1 MICKTIN
8 LLYKLLN
15 FYLKKS
21 SPFMR
26 KLKLI
31 LVVMSIALLSNFSFA
46 NGYRGTSS
54 SYDKCKGQ
62 FDFRINLYEWFS
74 TGDDDWLSNATIYY
88 KNIYGNWVSVIYMH
102 DYAFTGNQGVI
113 AGYSG
118 YNLRALAY
126 SGFSFN
132 TSNGHTGS
140 SDISSNYNISAYR
153 EDAGNEIYFIRVLVN
168 KLPSDIAISA
178 TGATQWKVSGQWA
191 NRHNQDNTLDN
202 FSNEFQLSLQ
212 SISAPPSLNATQNLC
227 GQVDLSWNQPSQVWH
242 NSVTCSNYGSYEY
255 VTSQNSVASTSQTST
270 SKSYTALA
278 AGTSYTYGVRT
289 LWRPNGNPH
298 FVHYSNE
305 ITTTGTTKGAPVAPS
320 FTLVSNDRCDQ
331 KIQINWDFSGS
342 ENPTSFSI
350 EYATTSAFS
359 NPTIISGLSGT
370 SRSYQLTPPAT
381 NTNYSF
387 RIKAINNCGISSAYS
402 SVEEGRAEGLI
413 TAVNSVQAIFDSTNQ
428 VVRVSWV
435 NPTGNSAAV
444 SEYKISRIQAGQANV
459 DYQVAA
465 SELTTSNGRMTFTD
479 ENIQNCVSYR
489 YQIRPISTCNQNGA
503 FNSTTSVSSLLNIFQ
518 NISATLS
525 SVKASKGYY
534 SNRVQISWSTD
545 QRVALN
551 NYEIWRKIA
560 GSTSDSVKIATVLG
574 GVNEYNDETA
584 VSGFLYQ
591 YFIRGK
597 LNCIG
602 ITPSYTNALSDIGYK
617 SPSGSVSGRVTFTGG
632 FSLKGAKIVAE
643 RSNSNLSNP
652 DGYSLAFNGSNQYVS
667 VDHSTS
673 LNFTGDFTIEMWVRP
688 TNLGSDF
695 TLLNKTDDINSS
707 GFKLHYDYI
716 SSSSSKVI
724 FELRVGSSTYNVQ
737 MNSPLILNSYS
748 QISISRTGTK
758 LSIAS
763 NGSVKASSNIP
774 DGAFT
779 NNTRPIIIG
788 ASKTAT
794 TASSFFSGNID
805 DVRIWGIGKD
815 TTSILKDY
823 GRLVSPS
830 SPSLL
835 LYLNF
840 DENLGSHNKV
850 YDQAFDYNNQQPRE
864 NHGTLIGSPTW
875 SNTVPGSNN
884 LAYLDYTDE
893 NGYYTIS
900 NIRYLGTGETFRV
913 VPSFESH
920 NFGPALRN
928 LFIGE
933 GASIHNGIDFIDSSS
948 FIFKGRVYYGD
959 SYSVDSLI
967 YNPAPGIN
975 VYIDGNVVI
984 QNGTPLVTNSDG
996 EFDIRVPIGEH
1007 TIKVGKNYH
1016 SFLNNGNW
1024 PLATSKHNFQADILS
1039 RVMFIDTTKVTLTGR
1054 IVGGPIEFAKPY
1066 GLTAVKSK
1074 NNIGIARINLTTTG
1088 GGTYSK
1094 TYTTLTNS
1102 ITGEYVLRVFPLFY
1116 GFSAQIVNN
1125 NENINL
1131 GPFGNINLTTS
1142 SAFDTIT
1149 FYDTTYTQNNCS
1161 TCYILSDTNKVNFI
1175 YPQSPF
1181 RRTPILYISKSAT
1194 LTANNFNG
1202 SDSIQVGENRK
1213 IGVKNPDGTYRF
1225 GYPFFEQG
1233 KRYSFN
1239 LFGFEK
1245 YTNFDG
1251 SNPVISQVP
1260 YQGYVQ
1266 IRNDI
1271 KETGSDEKFQLDS
1284 SGRYTYAFIAGSPNT
1299 VYTNNDTLSFTKKFE
1314 AFLYPDNQYLF
1325 GNSWLPQ
1332 PARAIIIGGAPKSG
1346 GFDFLTVG
1354 PNIIDFVVRRPPGS
1368 SSVAT
1373 IAKGRNYVSEE
1384 TNVAIGS
1391 TDTKIG
1397 AIKQFGIKSAVTSVV
1412 APGSPLF
1419 ITEQEVKDELE
1430 VLANVVS
1437 SGKNGWVKVTNTSTN
1452 FAISTQPISGL
1463 PGHVANLGDVYV
1475 GKSENYRFSDVY
1487 SIEVVPTRFCT
1498 NPSVACPLPPS
1509 ADSTSLAII
1518 TTRGYSKEG
1527 LATSFAYSEY
1537 EIVNNIIPLLERKRN
1552 DALADSTKY
1561 FSFISNIHH
1570 LYGSNN
1576 DDPLW
1581 LTQRTNTNPS
1591 TTEYADTIGPSY
1603 RLMNKP
1609 ANKSHVEWDEV
1620 RKLNQDIRL
1629 WKEAI
1634 ANNEKIK
1641 YQVTNNRSRYRE
1653 IENFSFD
1660 SRTKIT
1666 KSYTTETG
1674 EGTTREW
1681 EAAAGLDVTNVFN
1694 TEIAG
1699 SGIGIKASTTTLGGR
1714 AGTEQSVTTLPMT
1727 WEFTLED
1734 NDLYDRFTVDVYD
1747 PGDGGSPVFINRGGR
1762 SRCPYEGPVYSKYY
1776 DPAVDFISSHT
1787 NNANKTIADGTVEIE
1802 APVIEVIGSSIRE
1815 NVPASSA
1822 ATFTIRLKNNSNHK
1836 LEYQLGVAEES
1847 NPNGAIVKI
1856 DGLDPSRL
1864 YNMDSQMVV
1873 VKVVTIERGPES
1885 YVYDDIEVEFES
1897 PCEER
1902 IKSSVKLSARFTPT
1916 CTDLGIKSPF
1926 NNWVVN
1932 TKSNNRL
1939 PVVIENYDI
1948 NFSYFN
1954 NFQLE
1959 YKSKAAS
1966 EWKMLERFTKD
1977 AAVGSANHIP
1987 RTSAVTT
1994 YEWDSL
2000 NEVKDGLFE
2009 IRAVSNCYLDS
2020 AGLNIVSVVSPSK
2033 EGIIDLTRPRVFGTP
2048 SPGDGILS
2056 PNDDI
2061 SIQFTEDI
2069 DNTLLRFDN
2078 FEIKGIPNT
2087 AAVKHNATL
2096 YFDGIND
2103 KAEVQQSPNFAQKS
2117 FTMSFYAMPKRL
2129 NQKQVIISQ
2138 GVNNNKIE
2146 IGFDEQNR
2154 FYAIIGNSLVRA
2166 SRPVTMSQKVLSP
2179 NYTDTTEIRCFTVS
2193 YNKESE
2199 TILLYV
2205 DNERMNNEIDFVTN
2219 YTSFGKLIIGA
2230 DIDQTSPFKGN
2241 ITDFRLFNKALTNT
2255 EILVNLNKRASI
2267 SDAGI
2272 LHNWSINEGSD
2283 TILLDK
2289 IRRRELTILGPQ
2301 WVLSNPGRAVQF
2313 NSGGTNVISINSG
2326 TYPITNSMD
2335 MTMEFWFKSSATV
2348 EQVLMSTGN
2357 PQYITNTGYF
2367 EPYWQFKL
2375 LNSGLFQIGYESINN
2390 KDSFIVSNAAYN
2402 DGNWHHFAMVI
2413 SRTTNLSSYIDGKL
2427 VSTKPAQSFPSFA
2440 SSQLSLGG
2448 VKKAMSVAQPTV
2460 WIDKRFVGNL
2470 DEFRVW
2476 ELARTAEQ
2484 IANEKNT
2491 RLTGKEMGLKCYL
2504 PFETYKDNA
2513 NVLLIDSTLEN
2524 QADSGVF
2531 SFFTPNNANIIV
2543 NNISPVIKLAEP
2555 ITNYPVTFLTNK
2567 DKIILVP
2574 EVSAAAIENTTL
2586 NITVSGLQ
2594 DKYGNTIASP
2604 KTWIAYIDKNQ
2615 VKWDLN
2621 EFVFEKLAGQSL
2633 IFTNDIINS
2642 GGENKQ
2648 WSIGNLPWWI
2658 KATPSSGIIPPNST
2672 RRVSFTIDPNVN
2684 IGNYDLD
2691 LSLVTNFGYN
2701 HKMYVKVKVYANPPS
2716 TWTVNPNNFSSN
2728 MNIVGQIKIGNT
2740 FSTNGDDIIAAFVNG
2755 QCRGLGKLNYY
2766 SQSDK
2771 YVAYLTV
2778 YTNNP
2783 SANELVTYQIWNA
2796 TEGKLHSIVESSN
2809 SACDTFKADAIY
2821 GSFISPVIFTATDK
2835 LTREIILNPGWN
2847 WISFNLHM
2855 PSYHLNQNNGVPG
2868 ILSTL
2873 SSPTNRDRI
2882 RLQYVLPNRD
2892 TAEQLYAEYDSLN
2905 GWVGD
2910 LKRVDVVDGYRYYSA
2925 KTDTITIVGNEVDP
2939 TLKPIKIIPGW
2950 NWIGFLSQRNLA
2962 LSTALGNFDAKHGD
2976 LIKSQSQFA
2985 MFVNQVG
2992 WVGTLNTLIPNKSYM
3007 LHSVDTLSRSIVYPR
3022 SAMFGKKQIETDNE
3036 ELYLKFN
3043 INPSLYSYNSSII
3056 ASVKL
3061 CDNIVN
3067 TNRYYLIAETN
3078 DEIRGVT
3085 QVRSSN
3091 DQHNFYLTAFGNK
3104 ANEKLNY
3111 FLYDIG
3117 TKQKIKLNYQNENNS
3132 NNIVGSFSKP
3142 VVMTNSSEFN
3152 CSSLQLEHKVNIY
3165 PVPFT
3170 DFIQVE
3176 LVNNHE
3182 GNFEVKLFDI
3192 QGRQLLT
3199 EKYKK
3204 SDQWSMFKINTQSIP
3219 EGTYLIQIISEKEI
3233 ITKKLIK

>member
-1 MICKTIN
+1 MLAFAT
-8 LLYKLLN
+8 LVMGN
-15 FYLKKS
+15 FAWGEGYPGTGASYEQCRGL
-21 SPFMR
+21 F
-26 KLKLI
+26 
-31 LVVMSIALLSNFSFA
+31 NF
-46 NGYRGTSS
+46 RVPI
-54 SYDKCKGQ
+54 YD
-62 FDFRINLYEWFS
+62 EFS
-74 TGDDDWLSNATIYY
+74 GADDDWLNNANIRY
-88 KNIYGNWVSVIYMH
+88 K
-102 DYAFTGNQGVI
+102 
-113 AGYSG
+113 
-118 YNLRALAY
+118 
-126 SGFSFN
+126 N
-132 TSNGHTGS
+132 TSNQWVVLLDLRDHDFTGHQGIIAGFGGHEIRAKAISGYTFASGSHTGS
-140 SDISSNYNISAYR
+140 STISQYYSITNYRTDNGDKQYYV
-153 EDAGNEIYFIRVLVN
+153 NVLIN
-168 KLPSDIAISA
+168 KLPSDIKISP
-178 TGATQWKVSGQWA
+178 TGATEWRVDGNWA
-191 NRHNQDNTLDN
+191 NRAWTSPDRTDG
-202 FSNEFQLSLQ
+202 FSNDYTFSLQ
-212 SISAPPSLNATQNLC
+212 TIAAPPSLNATQNLC
-227 GQVDLSWNQPSQVWH
+227 GQVDLSWSQPSQGWQS
-242 NSVTCSNYGSYEY
+242 SVSCSNYGSYKY
-255 VTSQNSVASTSQTST
+255 VTTRDNLNPVEVTGSSNTYSSLSAGS
-270 SKSYTALA
+270 SYTFGVKTVWTTSLNPHIALSSNVVTA
-278 AGTSYTYGVRT
+278 AGS
-289 LWRPNGNPH
+289 
-298 FVHYSNE
+298 
-305 ITTTGTTKGAPVAPS
+305 TKGAPAAPS
-320 FTLVSNDRCDQ
+320 FSLVSTDRCDQ
-331 KIQINWDFSGS
+331 KIQINWDFSGG
-342 ENPTSFSI
+342 ENPTSFSL

-359 NPTIISGLSGT
+359 SPTVIAGLSGT
-370 SRSYQLTPPAT
+370 SRSYQLTPPAM
-381 NTNYSF
+381 NTNYYF
-387 RIKAINNCGISSAYS
+387 RIKAVNNCGLSSAYS
-402 SVEEGRAEGLI
+402 AVEIGKAEGLI
-413 TAVNSVQAIFDSTNQ
+413 TAVSSVQSVFDSINQ
-428 VVRVSWV
+428 VVKVSWV
-435 NPTGNSAAV
+435 NPIGNLAAV
-444 SEYKISRIQAGQANV
+444 TEYKITRIEAGKANV
-459 DYQVAA
+459 DYQVAPN
-465 SELTTSNGRMTFTD
+465 ELTTSNGRMQFID

-489 YQIRPISTCNQNGA
+489 YQVRPISICNQNGA
-503 FNSTTSVSSLLNIFQ
+503 FNSTSSVTPSLLNILQ
-518 NISATLS
+518 NITASLS
-525 SVKASKGYY
+525 TVKASKGYY
-534 SNRVQISWSTD
+534 SNRVQISWTTD

-560 GSTSDSVKIATVLG
+560 GSSTDSVKIATIAG
-574 GVNEYNDETA
+574 GINEYNDETA
-584 VSGFLYQ
+584 VAGFLYQ

-597 LNCIG
+597 LNCVG
-602 ITPSYTNALSDIGYK
+602 LVPLYTNSLTDIGYK

-632 FSLKGAKIVAE
+632 FSLKGAKIIAE
-643 RSNSNLSNP
+643 RANSNLSNP
-652 DGYSLAFNGSNQYVS
+652 DGYSLNFNGSSQYVE
-667 VDHSTS
+667 VPHSASLGFTS
-673 LNFTGDFTIEMWVRP
+673 DFTIEMWVRP
-688 TNLGSDF
+688 TNLSSDF
-695 TLLNKTDDINSS
+695 TLLNKTDDI
-707 GFKLHYDYI
+707 GTGGYKLHYDYI
-716 SSSSSKVI
+716 SPSSSKVK
-724 FELRVGSSTYNVQ
+724 FELRIGGTTYSVQ
-737 MNSPLILNSYS
+737 MDTPLVLNSYS
-748 QISISRTGTK
+748 QITVSRVGTK

-763 NGSVKASSNIP
+763 NGSVKASTTIP
-774 DGAFT
+774 ATAFT
-779 NNTRPIIIG
+779 NTSRPIIIG
-788 ASKTAT
+788 AAKNGS
-794 TASSFFSGNID
+794 TASSYFQGNID
-805 DVRIWGIGKD
+805 DVRIWEVGKD
-815 TTSILKDY
+815 TTRILQDY

-840 DENLGSHNKV
+840 DENLGSHTKV
-850 YDQAFDYNNQQPRE
+850 YDQAFDYNNQTPRE
-864 NHGTLIGSPTW
+864 NHGELYGGLTW
-875 SNTVPGSNN
+875 SNSVPGSNK
-884 LAYLDYTDE
+884 LAYQDYTDE

-920 NFGPALRN
+920 SFGPALRN

-933 GASIHNGIDFIDSSS
+933 GASIHNGIDFLDSSS
-948 FIFKGRVYYGD
+948 FIFKGMVHYGE
-959 SYSVDSLI
+959 SYTNTNQI

-975 VYIDGNVVI
+975 VFIDGNIVI
-984 QNGTPLVTNSDG
+984 QNGAPLVTNSDG
-996 EFDIRVPIGEH
+996 EFEIRVPIGEH
-1007 TIKVGKNYH
+1007 TIKVGKNFH

-1024 PLATSKHNFQADILS
+1024 PLLTPTHNFQSDVLA
-1039 RVMFIDTTKVTLTGR
+1039 RVMFIDTTKITLTGR

-1074 NNIGIARINLTTTG
+1074 NNLGIANIQLTTTG
-1088 GGTYSK
+1088 PGAK
-1094 TYTTLTNS
+1094 TYTTQTNGL
-1102 ITGEYVLRVFPLFY
+1102 TGEYVLRVYPLFY
-1116 GFSAQIVNN
+1116 GFNAQIVNN

-1131 GPFGNINLTTS
+1131 GPFGNINLTTNA
-1142 SAFDTIT
+1142 AFDTIT
-1149 FYDTTYTQNNCS
+1149 YYDTTYTQTNCA

-1175 YPQSPF
+1175 YPETPF
-1181 RRTPILYISKSAT
+1181 RRTPILYISKTANVS
-1194 LTANNFNG
+1194 ANNFDG
-1202 SDSIQVGENRK
+1202 ADSILVSSDKK
-1213 IGVKNPDGTYRF
+1213 IAVKNTDGSYRF

-1233 KRYSFN
+1233 RRYSFN

-1251 SNPVISQVP
+1251 TNPVISQVP
-1260 YQGYVQ
+1260 YQGFVQ

-1271 KETGSDEKFQLDS
+1271 KETGSDEKFQLDEN
-1284 SGRYTYAFIAGSPNT
+1284 GRYTYSFNAGAPNT
-1299 VYTNNDTLSFTKKFE
+1299 VYTANDTLSFTKRFE

-1325 GNSWLPQ
+1325 GNAWLPQ
-1332 PARAIIIGGAPKSG
+1332 PARGVVIGSAPKSG

-1354 PNIIDFVVRRPPGS
+1354 PSIIDFVVRRPPGS
-1368 SSVAT
+1368 SSVAM
-1373 IAKGRNYVSEE
+1373 IAKGSNYSSEE

-1397 AIKQFGIKSAVTSVV
+1397 AIKRLGIKTLTTTPVV
-1412 APGSPLF
+1412 PGAPLTQISNN
-1419 ITEQEVKDELE
+1419 IEDDRE

-1437 SGKNGWVKVTNTSTN
+1437 SGKNGWVKVTNNSTN

-1487 SIEVVPTRFCT
+1487 SVEVVPSTLCA
-1498 NPSVACPLPPS
+1498 NPSIACPLPPS
-1509 ADSTSLAII
+1509 TDGTSLAII
-1518 TTRGYSKEG
+1518 TARGYTKEG
-1527 LATSFAYSEY
+1527 MATSFAYSEY
-1537 EIVNNIIPLLERKRN
+1537 EIINNIIPLLERKRN
-1552 DALADSTKY
+1552 DALSDTLKY
-1561 FSFISNIHH
+1561 KSFIPITHD

-1581 LTQRTNTNPS
+1581 YTQGTQTNPT
-1591 TTEYADTIGPSY
+1591 TTEFADTVGPSY
-1603 RLMNKP
+1603 QLLNKP
-1609 ANKSHVEWDEV
+1609 ANKSIVEWDEV

-1641 YQVTNNRSRYRE
+1641 YQVTNNRSRFRE

-1666 KSYTTETG
+1666 KTYTTEEG

-1681 EAAAGLDVTNVFN
+1681 EAAAGLDMTGVFAVEFN
-1694 TEIAG
+1694 G
-1699 SGIGIKASTTTLGGR
+1699 SGIGIKTATTTLGGR
-1714 AGTEQSVTTLPMT
+1714 AGTEQSITTNPMT

-1747 PGDGGSPVFINRGGR
+1747 PKDGGSPVFINRGGR
-1762 SRCPYEGPVYSKYY
+1762 SRCPYEGPQYSNFY

-1787 NNANKTIADGTVEIE
+1787 KNANKTISDGTVQIE
-1802 APVIEVIGSSIRE
+1802 APVIEVIGSSIKE
-1815 NVPASSA
+1815 NVPAKSA

-1847 NPNGAIVKI
+1847 NANGAIVKV

-1916 CTDLGIKSPF
+1916 CTDLAIKSPF

-1932 TKSNNRL
+1932 TNSNNRL
-1939 PVVIENYDI
+1939 PVVVENYDI

-1966 EWKMLERFTKD
+1966 EWKLLERFTK
-1977 AAVGSANHIP
+1977 AAPLGSSNHIP

-2009 IRAVSNCYLDS
+2009 IRAVSNCHLDS
-2020 AGLNIVSVVSPSK
+2020 AGLNIVSLVSPSK
-2033 EGIIDLTRPRVFGTP
+2033 EGIIDLTRPKVFGTP

-2087 AAVKHNATL
+2087 APVKHNATL
-2096 YFDGIND
+2096 YFDGIDD

-2138 GVNNNKIE
+2138 GVANDKIE
-2146 IGFDEQNR
+2146 IGFDSQNR
-2154 FYAIIGNSLVRA
+2154 FYAIVGNSQVVA
-2166 SRPVTMSQKVLSP
+2166 TRPVTMSQKVLSP

-2205 DNERMNNEIDFVTN
+2205 DNERMNNDIDFVTN
-2219 YTSFGKLIIGA
+2219 YTSFGRLTIGS
-2230 DIDQTSPFKGN
+2230 DIDQASYFKGN
-2241 ITDFRLFNKALTNT
+2241 FTDFRLFNKALTNS
-2255 EILVNLNKRASI
+2255 EILINLNKRASI

-2283 TILLDK
+2283 SILIDK
-2289 IRRRELTILGPQ
+2289 IRRREFTILGPQ
-2301 WVLSNPGRAVQF
+2301 WVLSNPGRAAQF
-2313 NSGGTNVISINSG
+2313 SAGGTNVISVNSG
-2326 TYPITNSMD
+2326 TYPITSSMD
-2335 MTMEFWFKSSATV
+2335 MTLEFWFKTTATN

-2357 PQYITNTGYF
+2357 PQYINNIGFF

-2375 LNSGLFQIGYESINN
+2375 LGTGLLQIGYKAVNGT
-2390 KDSFIVSNAAYN
+2390 DSFTVSNTAYN

-2413 SRTTNLSSYIDGKL
+2413 GRTTNLSSYIDGKL
-2427 VSTKPAQSFPSFA
+2427 VSTKPAQTFPSFA

-2448 VKKAMSVAQPTV
+2448 VKMAHSVTQPTV
-2460 WIDKRFVGNL
+2460 WVEKRFVGHL

-2491 RLTGKEMGLKCYL
+2491 RLTSKEMGLKCYL

-2524 QADSGVF
+2524 QSDSGVF
-2531 SFFTPNNANIIV
+2531 AILTPTGSQISV
-2543 NNISPVIKLAEP
+2543 NNISPIIKLAEP

-2567 DKIILVP
+2567 DKIILIP

-2586 NITVSGLQ
+2586 NITVTGLQ
-2594 DKYGNTIASP
+2594 DKYGNAMASP

-2615 VKWDLN
+2615 VKWDLE
-2621 EFVFEKLAGQSL
+2621 EFTFEKLSGQSL
-2633 IFTNDIINS
+2633 VFTNDIINS

-2658 KATPSSGIIPPNST
+2658 TASPASGIIPPNST
-2672 RRVSFTIDPNVN
+2672 RKVTFTIDPNVN

-2691 LSLVTNFGYN
+2691 LALVTNFGYN

-2716 TWTVNPNNFSSN
+2716 TWTINPNNFASN

-2740 FSTNGDDIIAAFVNG
+2740 FSTNGDDLIAAFING
-2755 QCRGLGKLNYY
+2755 QCRGIGKLTYY

-2783 SANELVTYQIWNA
+2783 NANERVSYQIWNA
-2796 TEGKLHSIVESSN
+2796 TEGKLHSIVETSN

-2847 WISFNLHM
+2847 WISFNLNM
-2855 PSYHLNQNNGVPG
+2855 PSYHLSQHNGVPG
-2868 ILSTL
+2868 IMNTL
-2873 SSPTNRDRI
+2873 KNPSSRDRI
-2882 RLQYVLPNRD
+2882 RLQYVLPNKD
-2892 TAEQLYAEYDSLN
+2892 TAEQIYAEYDSIN

-2910 LKRVDVVDGYRYYSA
+2910 LKRVDVVDGYRYFSA

-2939 TLKPIKIIPGW
+2939 TLKPIKVIPGW

-2985 MFVNQVG
+2985 MYVNQVG
-2992 WVGTLNTLIPNKSYM
+2992 WVGTLSTLIPNKSYM
-3007 LHSVDTLSRSIVYPR
+3007 LHSVDSLSRSIVYPR
-3022 SAMFGKKQIETDNE
+3022 SAMFGKRELELAND
-3036 ELYLKFN
+3036 ELYLSFN
-3043 INPSLYSYNSSII
+3043 LNPSKYNYNSSIV

-3061 CDNIVN
+3061 CDKQI
-3067 TNRYYLIAETN
+3067 TSDRYYLMAEMN
-3078 DEIRGVT
+3078 GEIRGVT
-3085 QVRSSN
+3085 QVKSAN
-3091 DQHNFYLTAFGNK
+3091 DQHNFYLTTFGNK
-3104 ANEKLNY
+3104 SNEKLTY
-3111 FLYDIG
+3111 YLYDVG
-3117 TKQKIKLNYQNENNS
+3117 TKQKIELNYKGENNANS
-3132 NNIVGSFSKP
+3132 IAGTFNKPIVMLNTGNFD
-3142 VVMTNSSEFN
+3142 
-3152 CSSLQLEHKVNIY
+3152 CSSLVLEKKVAVY

-3176 LVNNHE
+3176 LVNNYE
-3182 GNFEVKLFDI
+3182 GAYEVKLFDI
-3192 QGRQLLT
+3192 QGRQLIS

-3204 SDQWSMFKINTQSIP
+3204 SDEWSVFKMNTQSIP
-3219 EGTYLIQIISEKEI
+3219 EGTYLIQIISENEI
-3233 ITKKLIK
+3233 ITQKLIK

>member
-1 MICKTIN
+1 MK
-8 LLYKLLN
+8 
-15 FYLKKS
+15 
-21 SPFMR
+21 
-26 KLKLI
+26 KLKLLMLAFAT
-31 LVVMSIALLSNFSFA
+31 LVMGNFA
-46 NGYRGTSS
+46 WGAGYPGTGASYEQCRGL
-54 SYDKCKGQ
+54 
-62 FDFRINLYEWFS
+62 FNFRIPIYDEY
-74 TGDDDWLSNATIYY
+74 TAADDDWLNSAKIHY
-88 KNIYGNWVSVIYMH
+88 KDVNNTWIVLLDLRDHN
-102 DYAFTGNQGVI
+102 FTGHQGII
-113 AGYSG
+113 AGFGGHEIRAKAATNYLFQSG
-118 YNLRALAY
+118 
-126 SGFSFN
+126 
-132 TSNGHTGS
+132 THTGS
-140 SDISSNYNISAYR
+140 SVISSSYSITNYRTDNGNKQYYVNIL
-153 EDAGNEIYFIRVLVN
+153 IN
-168 KLPSDIAISA
+168 KLPTDIKISP
-178 TGATQWKVSGQWA
+178 TGATEWRVDGNWA
-191 NRHNQDNTLDN
+191 NRAHTQPDRTDG
-202 FSNEFQLSLQ
+202 FSNDYTFSLQ
-212 SISAPPSLNATQNLC
+212 TISAPPSLTATQNLC
-227 GQVDLSWNQPSQVWH
+227 GQVDLSWSQPSQGWH
-242 NSVTCSNYGSYEY
+242 SSVSCGNYGTYEY
-255 VTSQNSVASTSQTST
+255 VTTRDNGNETTITGSSNTYSSLPAGS
-270 SKSYTALA
+270 SYTF
-278 AGTSYTYGVRT
+278 GVKTVWRTS
-289 LWRPNGNPH
+289 LNPH
-298 FVHYSNE
+298 ILLSSNVV
-305 ITTTGTTKGAPVAPS
+305 TASGSTKGAPPAPS
-320 FTLVSNDRCDQ
+320 FSLVSTDRCDQ

-342 ENPTSFSI
+342 ENPTSFAL
-350 EYATTSAFS
+350 EYATTSAFN
-359 NPTIISGLSGT
+359 NPTILSGLSGT
-370 SRSYQLTPPAT
+370 SRSYQLTPPAV
-381 NTNYSF
+381 NTNYYF
-387 RIKAINNCGISSAYS
+387 RIKAINNCGNSSSYS
-402 SVEEGRAEGLI
+402 ATEMGKAEGLI
-413 TAVNSVQAIFDSTNQ
+413 TAVSSVQAVFDSINQ

-435 NPTGNSAAV
+435 NPPLNLAAV
-444 SEYKISRIQAGQANV
+444 TEYKISRIEAGKANV
-459 DYQVAA
+459 DYQVAY
-465 SELTTSNGRMTFTD
+465 SELTTNNGRMTFTD

-489 YQIRPISTCNQNGA
+489 YQVRPISICNQNGA
-503 FNSTTSVSSLLNIFQ
+503 FNSTSSVSTILNIQQ

-534 SNRVQISWSTD
+534 SNRVQISWTTD

-551 NYEIWRKIA
+551 TYEIWRKIA
-560 GSTSDSVKIATVLG
+560 GSTSDSVKIATIAG
-574 GVNEYNDETA
+574 GINEYDDETA
-584 VSGFLYQ
+584 VAGFLYQ

-602 ITPSYTNALSDIGYK
+602 IVPSYTNTVTDIGYK

-632 FSLKGAKIVAE
+632 FSLKGAKVLAE

-652 DGYSLAFNGSNQYVS
+652 DGYSLSFNGSSQYVE
-667 VDHSTS
+667 VTHSSS
-673 LNFTGDFTIEMWVRP
+673 LGFTGDFTMEMWVRP
-688 TNLGSDF
+688 TNLTNDF
-695 TLLNKTDDINSS
+695 TLLNKTDDIN
-707 GFKLHYDYI
+707 GGGYRLHYDYI
-716 SSSSSKVI
+716 SASSSVI
-724 FELRVGSSTYNVQ
+724 KFEVRIGSTTYAVQ
-737 MNSPLILNSYS
+737 MNSPLVLNSYS
-748 QISISRTGTK
+748 QITVSRVGSK

-763 NGSVKASSNIP
+763 NGSVKASSTVP
-774 DGAFT
+774 TGAFT
-779 NNTRPIIIG
+779 NTSRPVIVG
-788 ASKTAT
+788 AAKNGT
-794 TASSFFSGNID
+794 TASSFFQGNID

-815 TTSILKDY
+815 TTRILQDY

-830 SPSLL
+830 SPNLL

-840 DENLGSHNKV
+840 DENLGTHNRV

-864 NHGTLIGSPTW
+864 NHGLLYGNCTW
-875 SNTVPGSNN
+875 SNSVPGSNN

-920 NFGPALRN
+920 SFGPALRN

-933 GASIHNGIDFIDSSS
+933 GASIHNGIDFLDSSS

-975 VYIDGNVVI
+975 VYIDGNIVI
-984 QNGTPLVTNSDG
+984 QNGSPLVTNADG

-1007 TIKVGKNYH
+1007 TVKVGKNFH

-1024 PLATSKHNFQADILS
+1024 PIITAKHNFQADVLS
-1039 RVMFIDTTKVTLTGR
+1039 RVMFIDTTKITLTGR

-1074 NNIGIARINLTTTG
+1074 NNLGVAIINLTTSG

-1094 TYTTLTNS
+1094 RYTTETNPT
-1102 ITGEYVLRVFPLFY
+1102 TGEYVLRVFPLFY
-1116 GFSAQIVNN
+1116 GFSAQIKNN

-1131 GPFGNINLTTS
+1131 GPFGNLNLTTNA
-1142 SAFDTIT
+1142 AFDTLT
-1149 FYDTTYTQNNCS
+1149 YYDTTYTQTNCA
-1161 TCYILSDTNKVNFI
+1161 TCYILSDTNKVNFV

-1181 RRTPILYISKSAT
+1181 RRTPILYISRTANV
-1194 LTANNFNG
+1194 TANNFNG
-1202 SDSIQVGENRK
+1202 ADSIQVGSDRK
-1213 IGVKNPDGTYRF
+1213 IALKNTDGSYRF

-1245 YTNFDG
+1245 YTNFDATN
-1251 SNPVISQVP
+1251 SVVSQVP
-1260 YQGYVQ
+1260 YQGFVQ

-1284 SGRYTYAFIAGSPNT
+1284 SGRYTYTFIAGSPNT
-1299 VYTNNDTLSFTKKFE
+1299 VYTANDTLSFTKRFE

-1325 GNSWLPQ
+1325 GNAWLPQ
-1332 PARAIIIGGAPKSG
+1332 PVRAVVIGGAPKSG

-1354 PNIIDFVVRRPPGS
+1354 PSIIDFVVRRPPGS

-1373 IAKGRNYVSEE
+1373 IAKGRNYTSEE

-1397 AIKQFGIKSAVTSVV
+1397 AIKQFGVKAITTSPV
-1412 APGSPLF
+1412 APGSPLI
-1419 ITEQEVKDELE
+1419 ITETEVKDELE
-1430 VLANVVS
+1430 ALANVVS
-1437 SGKNGWVKVTNTSTN
+1437 SGREGWVKVTNTSTN
-1452 FAISTQPISGL
+1452 YAISTQPISGL

-1487 SIEVVPTRFCT
+1487 SIEVIPTRLCN

-1527 LATSFAYSEY
+1527 MKTSFAYSEY
-1537 EIVNNIIPLLERKRN
+1537 EIINNIIPLLERKRN
-1552 DALADSTKY
+1552 DALTDSTKY
-1561 FSFISNIHH
+1561 RSKIPTTHE

-1581 LTQRTNTNPS
+1581 LTQRTPTNPS
-1591 TTEYADTIGPSY
+1591 TTEYADTTGPSY
-1603 RLMNKP
+1603 RLLNIP
-1609 ANKSHVEWDEV
+1609 SNKSHVEWDEV
-1620 RKLNQDIRL
+1620 RRLNQDIRL

-1634 ANNEKIK
+1634 SNNEKIK

-1666 KSYTTETG
+1666 KSYTTESG
-1674 EGTTREW
+1674 DGATREW
-1681 EAAAGLDVTNVFN
+1681 EAAAGVDLSNVFN
-1694 TEIAG
+1694 TSFSG
-1699 SGIGIKASTTTLGGR
+1699 SGIGVKTSTTTLGGR
-1714 AGTEQSVTTLPMT
+1714 AGTEQSVTTFPMT

-1734 NDLYDRFTVDVYD
+1734 NDLYDRFTVDVFD
-1747 PGDGGSPVFINRGGR
+1747 PKDGGSPVFINRGGR
-1762 SRCPYEGPVYSKYY
+1762 SRCPYEGPQYSNFY
-1776 DPAVDFISSHT
+1776 DPAIDFISSHT
-1787 NNANKTIADGTVEIE
+1787 KNANRTISDGTVQIE

-1815 NVPASSA
+1815 NVPAKSA

-1847 NPNGAIVKI
+1847 NANGAIVKI

-1873 VKVVTIERGPES
+1873 IKVVTIERGPES

-1897 PCEER
+1897 PCEEK

-1932 TKSNNRL
+1932 TNSNNRL

-1959 YKSKAAS
+1959 YKSKAAT
-1966 EWKMLERFTKD
+1966 EWTILEKFNKD
-1977 AAVGSANHIP
+1977 APSNSPNYIP
-1987 RTSAVTT
+1987 RASAVTT
-1994 YEWDSL
+1994 YNWDSL

-2033 EGIIDLTRPRVFGTP
+2033 EGIIDLTRPKVFGTP

-2087 AAVKHNATL
+2087 APVKHNATL
-2096 YFDGIND
+2096 FFDGVND
-2103 KAEVQQSPNFAQKS
+2103 RAELQQSPNFAQKS

-2129 NQKQVIISQ
+2129 NQKQIIVSQ
-2138 GVNNNKIE
+2138 GVENNKLE

-2154 FYAIIGNSLVRA
+2154 FYAIIGNSSVTA
-2166 SRPVTMSQKVLSP
+2166 SRPVVMSQKILSP

-2205 DNERMNNEIDFVTN
+2205 DNERMNNDIDFVTN
-2219 YTSFGKLIIGA
+2219 YTSAGKLTLGVGLN
-2230 DIDQTSPFKGN
+2230 QSHYFRGN
-2241 ITDFRLFNKALTNT
+2241 FTDFRLFNKALTNS
-2255 EILVNLNKRASI
+2255 EIILNLNKRASI

-2283 TILLDK
+2283 SILIDK
-2289 IRRRELTILGPQ
+2289 IRRRELTLIGPQ
-2301 WVLSNPGRAVQF
+2301 WVLSNPGRALQM
-2313 NSGGTNVISINSG
+2313 SAGGSNVLSVNSG

-2335 MTMEFWFKSSATV
+2335 MTLEFWFKTNANT

-2357 PQYITNTGYF
+2357 PQFITNTGFF

-2375 LNSGLFQIGYESINN
+2375 SSSGLLQIGYEGTT
-2390 KDSFIVSNAAYN
+2390 KRDSFTVSNTPYN

-2427 VSTKPAQSFPSFA
+2427 INTKPAQGFPSFA
-2440 SSQLSLGG
+2440 SSQLTLGG
-2448 VKKAMSVAQPTV
+2448 LKRAISVSQPTP
-2460 WIDKRFVGNL
+2460 WIERRFVGHL

-2513 NVLLIDSTLEN
+2513 NVLLIDSTFEN
-2524 QADSGVF
+2524 QSDSGVF
-2531 SFFTPNNANIIV
+2531 SFLTPNSALASL

-2567 DKIILVP
+2567 DKIILIP

-2586 NITVSGLQ
+2586 NITVKGLQ
-2594 DKYGNTIASP
+2594 DKYGNSMASP

-2615 VKWDLN
+2615 VKWDLE
-2621 EFVFEKLAGQSL
+2621 EFTFEKLSGQSL
-2633 IFTNDIINS
+2633 TFSNDIINS

-2658 KATPSSGIIPPNST
+2658 TASPASGIIPPNST
-2672 RRVSFTIDPNVN
+2672 RKVNFTIDANVN

-2691 LSLVTNFGYN
+2691 LALVTNFGYN

-2716 TWTVNPNNFSSN
+2716 TWTINPNNFSSN

-2740 FSTNGDDIIAAFVNG
+2740 FSTNGDDLIAAFVNG
-2755 QCRGLGKLNYY
+2755 QCRGIGKLNYY

-2778 YTNNP
+2778 YSNNP
-2783 SANELVTYQIWNA
+2783 SLNELITYQIWNA

-2809 SACDTFKADAIY
+2809 TACDTFKLDAIY
-2821 GSFISPVIFTATDK
+2821 GTFISPVIFTATDK
-2835 LTREIILNPGWN
+2835 LSRDIILNPGWN
-2847 WISFNLHM
+2847 WLSFNLNM
-2855 PSYHLNQNNGVPG
+2855 PSFHLNQHNGVAG

-2873 SSPTNRDRI
+2873 THPSTRDRI
-2882 RLQYVLPNRD
+2882 RVQYVMSNSD
-2892 TAEQLYAEYDSLN
+2892 AAQQIFAEFDSTS

-2910 LKRVDVVDGYRYYSA
+2910 LKTVDVVNGYRYYSA
-2925 KTDTITIVGNEVDP
+2925 KTDTITIAGNEIDP
-2939 TLKPIKIIPGW
+2939 TTKPIKVIQGW

-2962 LSTALGNFDAKHGD
+2962 LSTALGNYDAKHGD

-2992 WVGTLNTLIPNKSYM
+2992 WVGTLNTLLPNKSYM
-3007 LHSVDTLSRSIVYPR
+3007 LHSVDSLTKTIVYPR
-3022 SAMFGKKQIETDNE
+3022 SAMFGKKPLELDND
-3036 ELYLKFN
+3036 ELYLSFN
-3043 INPSLYSYNSSII
+3043 INPAKYTHNSSVI
-3056 ASVKL
+3056 ATVNL
-3061 CDNIVN
+3061 CDNLV
-3067 TNRYYLIAETN
+3067 TSNRYYLMAESN
-3078 DEIRGVT
+3078 GELRGIT
-3085 QVRSSN
+3085 QVRPSN
-3091 DQHNFYLTAFGNK
+3091 EQNNFYLTTFGNS
-3104 ANEKLNY
+3104 ANEKFNY
-3111 FLYDIG
+3111 YLYDVG
-3117 TKQKIKLNYQNENNS
+3117 TKQKIGLDYQNENSANS
-3132 NNIVGSFSKP
+3132 IVGSYTKP
-3142 VVMTNSSEFN
+3142 IAMSNTSEFN
-3152 CSSLQLEHKVNIY
+3152 CNSLVMEKKVAIY

-3170 DFIQVE
+3170 DYINVE
-3176 LVNNHE
+3176 LVNNYQ
-3182 GNFEVKLFDI
+3182 GTYVVKLFDI
-3192 QGRQLLT
+3192 QGRQLLS
-3199 EKYKK
+3199 ESFKK
-3204 SDQWSMFKINTQSIP
+3204 SDQWSVHKINTQSIP
-3219 EGTYLIQIISEKEI
+3219 EGTYLIQIISDKEVI
-3233 ITKKLIK
+3233 NNKLIK

>member
-1 MICKTIN
+1 
-8 LLYKLLN
+8 
-15 FYLKKS
+15 
-21 SPFMR
+21 MR
-26 KLKLI
+26 KLKLLL
-31 LVVMSIALLSNFSFA
+31 LVFIIVFSSNYLSA
-46 NGYRGTSS
+46 NGYRGTSA

-74 TGDDDWLSNATIYY
+74 TGDDDWLSNASIFY
-88 KNIYGNWVSVIYMH
+88 KNTSGNWVRVIYMH
-102 DYAFTGNQGVI
+102 DYNFPGYQGVI
-113 AGYSG
+113 AGYSS
-118 YNLRALAY
+118 YNLRALADE
-126 SGFSFN
+126 GFSFN
-132 TSNGHTGS
+132 TNNGHVGS
-140 SDISSNYNISAYR
+140 SDIGQNYNISAYR

-168 KLPSDIAISA
+168 RLPSNIAISA
-178 TGATQWKVSGQWA
+178 TGATEWRVSGQWA
-191 NRHNQDNTLDN
+191 NRHNQDNTLDA
-202 FSNEFQLSLQ
+202 FSNDFQLSLQ
-212 SISAPPSLNATQNLC
+212 TISAPPSLNATQNLC
-227 GQVDLSWNQPSQVWH
+227 GQVDLSWNQPSQVWQ
-242 NSVTCSNYGSYEY
+242 NSVTCGNYGSYEY
-255 VTSQNSVASTSQTST
+255 ITTLNSVEFNNQGNT
-270 SKSYTALA
+270 SKSYTGLS
-278 AGTSYTYGVRT
+278 AGTSNTFGIKT
-289 LWRPNGNPH
+289 AWKPSGNPH
-298 FVHYSNE
+298 FIHYSNL
-305 ITTTGTTKGAPVAPS
+305 ITAAGSTKGAPPAPS
-320 FTLVSNDRCDQ
+320 FSLVSNDRCDQ
-331 KIQINWDFSGS
+331 KIQLNWDFSGS
-342 ENPTSFSI
+342 ENPTSFVI
-350 EYATTSAFS
+350 EYATTSAFTS
-359 NPTIISGLSGT
+359 PTSISGLLGT

-381 NTNYSF
+381 NTTYFF
-387 RIKAINNCGISSAYS
+387 RIKAINNCGISSSYS
-402 SVEEGRAEGLI
+402 STEEGKAEGII
-413 TAVNSVQAIFDSTNQ
+413 TAVSSVQAVFDSAAQ
-428 VVRVSWV
+428 VVKVSWV
-435 NPTGNSAAV
+435 NPSGNAAAV

-459 DYQVAA
+459 DYQVAPND
-465 SELTTSNGRMTFTD
+465 LTTINGRMYFTD
-479 ENIQNCVSYR
+479 ENIQNCVTYR
-489 YQIRPISTCNQNGA
+489 YQVRPISPCNQNGA
-503 FNSTTSVSSLLNIFQ
+503 YNSSTSQSAQLNIFQ

-534 SNRVQISWSTD
+534 SNRVQLSWSTD

-560 GSTSDSVKIATVLG
+560 GSTADSVKIATVLG

-591 YFIRGK
+591 YYIIGK

-602 ITPSYTNALSDIGYK
+602 ITPSYTNVLSDIGYK

-632 FSLKGAKIVAE
+632 FSLNGAKVIAE

-652 DGYSLAFNGSNQYVS
+652 DGYSLAFNGSSQYVEVANS
-667 VDHSTS
+667 SS
-673 LNFTGDFTIEMWVRP
+673 LGFTGDFTVEMWVRP
-688 TNLGSDF
+688 SNLSSDF
-695 TLLNKTDDINSS
+695 TLLNKTDDINSN

-716 SSSSSKVI
+716 SASSSKVI
-724 FELRVGSSTYNVQ
+724 FELRIGSNTYNVQ
-737 MNSPLILNSYS
+737 MNSPLTLNTYS
-748 QISISRTGTK
+748 QITVTRIGTK

-763 NGSVKASSNIP
+763 NGSVQANSTIP
-774 DGAFT
+774 SGAFT

-788 ASKTAT
+788 ASKSGS
-794 TASSFFSGNID
+794 TASAYFSGHID

-815 TTSILKDY
+815 TTTILKDY

-840 DENLGSHNKV
+840 DENLGTHNKV

-864 NHGTLIGSPTW
+864 NHGTLFGSLSW

-933 GASIHNGIDFIDSSS
+933 GASIHNGIDFLDSSS

-967 YNPAPGIN
+967 YNPAPGVN
-975 VYIDGNVVI
+975 VFIDGNIVI
-984 QNGTPLVTNSDG
+984 QNGSPLVTNSDG

-1007 TIKVGKNYH
+1007 TVKVGKNFH

-1024 PLATSKHNFQADILS
+1024 PIATSKHNFQSDVLS
-1039 RVMFIDTTKVTLTGR
+1039 RVMFIDTTKITLTGR

-1066 GLTAVKSK
+1066 GLTAVRSR
-1074 NNIGIARINLTTTG
+1074 NNIGVARINLTTSG

-1094 TYTTLTNS
+1094 TYSTLTNPQ
-1102 ITGEYVLRVFPLFY
+1102 TGEYVLRVFPLFY
-1116 GFSAQIVNN
+1116 GFNAQIVNN

-1142 SAFDTIT
+1142 AAFDTIT
-1149 FYDTTYTQNNCS
+1149 YYDTTYTQTNCAN
-1161 TCYILSDTNKVNFI
+1161 CYILSDTNKVNYI

-1181 RRTPILYISKSAT
+1181 RRTPVLYISKT
-1194 LTANNFNG
+1194 TNVTANNFNG
-1202 SDSIQVGENRK
+1202 ADSLLVSSDQK
-1213 IGVKNPDGTYRF
+1213 ISLKNTDGSFRF
-1225 GYPFFEQG
+1225 KYPFFEQG
-1233 KRYSFN
+1233 KRYSLY

-1251 SNPVISQVP
+1251 ANPVISQVP
-1260 YQGYVQ
+1260 YQGFVQ

-1284 SGRYTYAFIAGSPNT
+1284 NGRYTYTFIAGSPNT

-1314 AFLYPDNQYLF
+1314 AILYPDNQYLF
-1325 GNSWLPQ
+1325 GNAWLPQ
-1332 PARAIIIGGAPKSG
+1332 PARGVVVGSAPKSG

-1354 PNIIDFVVRRPPGS
+1354 PSIIDFVVRRPPGS

-1397 AIKQFGIKSAVTSVV
+1397 AIKKIGFTTNTTTPV
-1412 APGSPLF
+1412 APGAPLTILQTA
-1419 ITEQEVKDELE
+1419 ITDDVEL
-1430 VLANVVS
+1430 LANVVS
-1437 SGKNGWVKVTNTSTN
+1437 SGKNGSVKVSNTSTN

-1487 SIEVVPTRFCT
+1487 SIELVPSTLCS
-1498 NPSVACPLPPS
+1498 NPSVSCPLPPS
-1509 ADSTSLAII
+1509 SNGTSLAII

-1527 LATSFAYSEY
+1527 MATSFAYSEY
-1537 EIVNNIIPLLERKRN
+1537 EIINNIIPLLERKRN
-1552 DALADSTKY
+1552 DAIADSNKY
-1561 FSFISNIHH
+1561 RSKIPTTHA
-1570 LYGSNN
+1570 LYASNN

-1581 LTQRTNTNPS
+1581 YAARTQTNPT
-1591 TTEYADTIGPSY
+1591 TTELADTTGPSY
-1603 RLMNKP
+1603 TLLNKP
-1609 ANKSHVEWDEV
+1609 TNKSYVEWDEV
-1620 RKLNQDIRL
+1620 RRLNQDIRL

-1666 KSYTTETG
+1666 KSYTTESG

-1681 EAAAGLDVTNVFN
+1681 EAAAGVDLSSNFSTTVNST
-1694 TEIAG
+1694 
-1699 SGIGIKASTTTLGGR
+1699 GIGVKASTNTLGGR
-1714 AGTEQSVTTLPMT
+1714 AGSEQSVTTYPMT

-1747 PGDGGSPVFINRGGR
+1747 PKDGGSPVFINRGGR
-1762 SRCPYEGPVYSKYY
+1762 SRCPYEGPTYSKFY

-1787 NNANKTIADGTVEIE
+1787 NNANKTISDGTVEIE
-1802 APVIEVIGSSIRE
+1802 DPRIEVIGPSIKE
-1815 NVPASSA
+1815 NVPAKSA

-1836 LEYQLGVAEES
+1836 LEYQLGLAEES

-1856 DGLDPSRL
+1856 DGLDPTRIYDL
-1864 YNMDSQMVV
+1864 DSQQVV
-1873 VKVVTIERGPES
+1873 VKVITVERGPES
-1885 YVYDDIEVEFES
+1885 YVYDDIEIEFGS
-1897 PCEER
+1897 PCEEPR
-1902 IKSSVKLSARFTPT
+1902 KKSVKISARFTPT

-1932 TKSNNRL
+1932 TNSNNRL

-1966 EWKMLERFTKD
+1966 EWKFLERFTKD
-1977 AAVGSANHIP
+1977 APIGSANYIP

-2033 EGIIDLTRPRVFGTP
+2033 EGIIDLTRPKVFGTP
-2048 SPGDGILS
+2048 APGDGILS

-2087 AAVKHNATL
+2087 APVKHNATL
-2096 YFDGIND
+2096 FFDGIND
-2103 KAEVQQSPNFAQKS
+2103 KAEIQQSPNFAQKS

-2129 NQKQVIISQ
+2129 NQKQIIVSQ

-2146 IGFDEQNR
+2146 IGFDELNR

-2166 SRPVTMSQKVLSP
+2166 NRPVTMNQKILSP
-2179 NYTDTTEIRCFTVS
+2179 NYSDTTEIRCFTVS
-2193 YNKESE
+2193 YNKEAE

-2205 DNERMNNEIDFVTN
+2205 DNERMNNDIDFVTN
-2219 YTSFGKLIIGA
+2219 YTSYGKLIIGS
-2230 DIDQTSPFKGN
+2230 DIDQTNYYKGN
-2241 ITDFRLFNKALTNT
+2241 ITDFRLFNKALTNS
-2255 EILVNLNKRASI
+2255 EILINLNKRASI

-2289 IRRRELTILGPQ
+2289 IRRRELTLVGPQ

-2335 MTMEFWFKSSATV
+2335 MTMELWFKTNANS

-2357 PQYITNTGYF
+2357 PQYINNTGFF
-2367 EPYWQFKL
+2367 EAYWQFKL
-2375 LNSGLFQIGYESINN
+2375 LNSGLFQVGYKAVDGS
-2390 KDSFIVSNAAYN
+2390 DSFTVNNTPYN

-2413 SRTTNLSSYIDGKL
+2413 SRTTNLSTYIDGKL
-2427 VSTKPAQSFPSFA
+2427 VNTKPAQSFPSFA

-2448 VKKAMSVAQPTV
+2448 VKMANSVAQPTV

-2513 NVLLIDSTLEN
+2513 NVLLIDSTMEN

-2531 SFFTPNNANIIV
+2531 SFFTPNNSSILL

-2567 DKIILVP
+2567 DKIILIP

-2586 NITVSGLQ
+2586 NITVKGLQ
-2594 DKYGNTIASP
+2594 DKYGNTMASP

-2621 EFVFEKLAGQSL
+2621 EFAFEKLAGQSL
-2633 IFTNDIINS
+2633 VFTNDIINS

-2648 WSIGNLPWWI
+2648 WSVGNLPWWI

-2716 TWTVNPNNFSSN
+2716 TWAVNPNNFSSN

-2755 QCRGLGKLNYY
+2755 QCRGIGKLNYY

-2796 TEGKLHSIVESSN
+2796 TEGKLHSIVESSI
-2809 SACDTFKADAIY
+2809 SACDTFKSDAIY

-2835 LTREIILNPGWN
+2835 LTREIMLNPGWN
-2847 WISFNLHM
+2847 WISFNLNM

-2873 SSPTNRDRI
+2873 SNPSNRDRI
-2882 RLQYVLPNRD
+2882 RLQYVLPNKD
-2892 TAEQLYAEYDSLN
+2892 TAEQLYAEYDSIS

-2939 TLKPIKIIPGW
+2939 TLKPIKVIPGW

-2985 MFVNQVG
+2985 MYVNQVG

-3007 LHSVDTLSRSIVYPR
+3007 VHSTDTLSRSIVYPR
-3022 SAMFGKKQIETDNE
+3022 SAMFGKKQVENDNE
-3036 ELYLKFN
+3036 ELYLNFHV
-3043 INPSLYSYNSSII
+3043 NPAQYNYNSSII

-3061 CDNIVN
+3061 CDNQVN
-3067 TNRYYLIAETN
+3067 SDRYYLIAETN
-3078 DEIRGVT
+3078 GEVRGVT

-3091 DQHNFYLTAFGNK
+3091 NQHNFYLTAFGNK

-3111 FLYDIG
+3111 YLYDIG
-3117 TKQKIKLNYQNENNS
+3117 TKQKIGLNYQNENNA
-3132 NNIVGSFSKP
+3132 NNIVGSFSNP

-3152 CSSLQLEHKVNIY
+3152 CSSLVMEDKVSVY
-3165 PVPFT
+3165 PIPFS
-3170 DFIQVE
+3170 DYIQVE
-3176 LVNNHE
+3176 LVNNQE
-3182 GNFEVKLFDI
+3182 GSFEVKLFDI
-3192 QGRQLLT
+3192 QGRQLLA

-3204 SDQWSMFKINTQSIP
+3204 SDQWSVFKMNTQSIP